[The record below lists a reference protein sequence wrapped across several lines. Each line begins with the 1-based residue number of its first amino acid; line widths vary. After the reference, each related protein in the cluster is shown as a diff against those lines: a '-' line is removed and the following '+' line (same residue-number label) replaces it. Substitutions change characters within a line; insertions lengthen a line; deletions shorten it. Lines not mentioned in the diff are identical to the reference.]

1 MCTLHSRMTVGTAL
15 SSAKCTSRRQG
26 PRAVPYAPCA
36 ASRAPQAA
44 AATPPSTGRR
54 RRPAGRGV
62 IPDSGCMSPEN
73 QIYPTPPEP
82 PRLLFAS
89 ERTARDLGKRADLVR
104 VGRGD
109 GPRAPPTPR
118 RALRTRKCS
127 SNRHSRV
134 QSAPL
139 ECKTHIS
146 TRKGPVG
153 RAARVRAGRIPH
165 SGRRIP
171 ETAPRARRTARS
183 SRRRPSRRRPS
194 HRLPSRHRPSRRRN
208 PTRSRHAAR
217 RSDGLSP
224 PMPDRAGFI
233 ILKG

>member
-1 MCTLHSRMTVGTAL
+1 MGLLGRSGAGACPDLLQRRSGPGEAANE
-15 SSAKCTSRRQG
+15 SAEYQRFF
-26 PRAVPYAPCA
+26 
-36 ASRAPQAA
+36 SRAPARSGPLQQIWTNGVAA
-44 AATPPSTGRR
+44 APGMGGT
-54 RRPAGRGV
+54 
-62 IPDSGCMSPEN
+62 
-73 QIYPTPPEP
+73 
-82 PRLLFAS
+82 
-89 ERTARDLGKRADLVR
+89 
-104 VGRGD
+104 GRGD
-109 GPRAPPTPR
+109 GPRAPPTPK

-139 ECKTHIS
+139 ECKMHIS
-146 TRKGPVG
+146 ARKGPVG

-171 ETAPRARRTARS
+171 ETAPRARRTAR
-183 SRRRPSRRRPS
+183 PSR
-194 HRLPSRHRPSRRRN
+194 RLPSRHRPSRRRN

-233 ILKG
+233 TLTG

>member
-1 MCTLHSRMTVGTAL
+1 MNLPHRERRSLGPDRRGGGGGRAL
-15 SSAKCTSRRQG
+15 SVAGEAPGTSRGGVVSESVAKAPRTGIGRGRKRGISTFLFRRSGSIRAFATDLDKRRRCG
-26 PRAVPYAPCA
+26 PRDGRHG
-36 ASRAPQAA
+36 S
-44 AATPPSTGRR
+44 RR
-54 RRPAGRGV
+54 R
-62 IPDSGCMSPEN
+62 
-73 QIYPTPPEP
+73 
-82 PRLLFAS
+82 
-89 ERTARDLGKRADLVR
+89 
-104 VGRGD
+104 
-109 GPRAPPTPR
+109 PRAPPTPR

-139 ECKTHIS
+139 ECKMHIS
-146 TRKGPVG
+146 ARKGPVG

-171 ETAPRARRTARS
+171 DAAPRARRTARS
-183 SRRRPSRRRPS
+183 SLRR
-194 HRLPSRHRPSRRRN
+194 PSRHRPSRRRN

-233 ILKG
+233 TLTG